1 LDENLGSKLDGRQHH
16 CAKRVTGAIDFELRA
31 PYNVWRLHRPTRK
44 MPFTARK
51 RSPTAPSSQVGP
63 DEVTE
68 QAIRSLV
75 KARLPRLVR
84 SPSGAFLVE
93 EMEVCSGR
101 ARIDLAVIGDR
112 LIGIEIKGPR
122 DDVTRLPGQAK
133 AYSQCFDYVV
143 LIVHE
148 SLALKARTLIP
159 EWWGFIVGGQVDGR
173 VRYRVERRPEP
184 NPCLNLETVLS
195 LLWREEIDALL
206 TDLLGGNSKPKAT
219 KKSIRAELLAQVEPP
234 ILHLASLRKLRER
247 TEWRGVPI

>member
-1 LDENLGSKLDGRQHH
+1 M
-16 CAKRVTGAIDFELRA
+16 RA
-31 PYNVWRLHRPTRK
+31 LPD
-44 MPFTARK
+44 
-51 RSPTAPSSQVGP
+51 SSRDVRG
-63 DEVTE
+63 EVSE
-68 QAIRSLV
+68 QEIRSFV

-84 SPSGAFLVE
+84 SLSRAFLVE

-122 DDVTRLPGQAK
+122 DDVKRLPGQAT
-133 AYSQCFDYVV
+133 AYSQCFDHVV

-148 SLALKARTLIP
+148 SLTAKARPLIP
-159 EWWGFIVGGQVDGR
+159 DWWGLITGRMVDGR
-173 VRYRVERRPEP
+173 IRYRVVRRLRT
-184 NPCLNLETVLS
+184 NPSLNLERVLS

-206 TDLLGGNSKPKAT
+206 ADLLGSHPKPRAT

-234 ILHLASLRKLRER
+234 VLHQASLRKLRER